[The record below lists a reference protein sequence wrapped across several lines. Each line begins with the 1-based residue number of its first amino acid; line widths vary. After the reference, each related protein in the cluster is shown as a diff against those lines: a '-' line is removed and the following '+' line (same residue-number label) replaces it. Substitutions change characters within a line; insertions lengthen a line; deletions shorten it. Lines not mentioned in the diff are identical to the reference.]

1 MVLLGDDDESLA
13 LTFSCSSS
21 LSSYGTLLSAELPII
36 NLSVFSVLISGSQ
49 AHNPGGKKSHPE
61 TPKLDFRCQFTLPF
75 EPYRRTCTRFY
86 GRSRALKTGQFFFEP
101 TPHHDGPPFDPMPT
115 SDADPQTSAT
125 ASHPGD
131 VTRVAARSDSADG
144 GSAVT
149 IFGIVAICYKW
160 GDAKSPR

>member
-1 MVLLGDDDESLA
+1 MLRCGKDGSSVHKSLNHHA
-13 LTFSCSSS
+13 
-21 LSSYGTLLSAELPII
+21 
-36 NLSVFSVLISGSQ
+36 
-49 AHNPGGKKSHPE
+49 NPVAMLKY
-61 TPKLDFRCQFTLPF
+61 QFTLPF

>member
-1 MVLLGDDDESLA
+1 MA
-13 LTFSCSSS
+13 SCEATKRHHRSSACAVSARRMPWSSS
-21 LSSYGTLLSAELPII
+21 SSSNI
-36 NLSVFSVLISGSQ
+36 NTHTTSVLAS
-49 AHNPGGKKSHPE
+49 AYR
-61 TPKLDFRCQFTLPF
+61 TYQFTLPF

>member
-1 MVLLGDDDESLA
+1 MDDLKRYKETHGHANVSIPEDKSLA
-13 LTFSCSSS
+13 QFCANAR
-21 LSSYGTLLSAELPII
+21 Y
-36 NLSVFSVLISGSQ
+36 
-49 AHNPGGKKSHPE
+49 
-61 TPKLDFRCQFTLPF
+61 QFTLPF
-75 EPYRRTCTRFY
+75 EPRFY

>member
-1 MVLLGDDDESLA
+1 MRLHTELQNLGK
-13 LTFSCSSS
+13 
-21 LSSYGTLLSAELPII
+21 LPR
-36 NLSVFSVLISGSQ
+36 FGY
-49 AHNPGGKKSHPE
+49 
-61 TPKLDFRCQFTLPF
+61 QFTLPF